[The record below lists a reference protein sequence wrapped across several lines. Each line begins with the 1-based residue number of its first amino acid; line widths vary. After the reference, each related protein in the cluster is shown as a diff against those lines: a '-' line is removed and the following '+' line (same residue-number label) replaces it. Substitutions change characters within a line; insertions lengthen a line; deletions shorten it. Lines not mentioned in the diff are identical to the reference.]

1 MSIKVS
7 PSILAADFGNIER
20 ECNLID
26 KSGADWFHL
35 DVMDGIFVPNISFGI
50 PVVKAIR
57 KMTSKPLDVH
67 LMITEPE
74 RYIEKFIEIGS
85 DIISFHI
92 EATNKLEENI
102 SLIKSKNVKV
112 GIAINPD
119 TPIDSLIDIINKI
132 DLVCLMGVFPG
143 FAGQKFIKNTF
154 DRLKELK
161 KLIIDNNSKAL
172 IEVDG
177 GVKADNYMELR
188 SLGAD
193 ILVAGSYIF
202 NSKDYKEVIKNVR
215 ENSIN
220 YI

>member
-1 MSIKVS
+1 MSIKIS

-20 ECNLID
+20 ECSLID
-26 KSGADWFHL
+26 KSDADWFHL

-67 LMITEPE
+67 LMITQPE
-74 RYIEKFIEIGS
+74 RYIEKFIDLGS

-102 SLIKSKNVKV
+102 STIKSKNVKV

-119 TPIDSLIDIINKI
+119 TPIGDLKDIISKI
-132 DLVCLMGVFPG
+132 DLVCLMGVHPG
-143 FAGQKFIKNTF
+143 FAGQKFIENTF
-154 DRLKELK
+154 DRLKQLK
-161 KLIIDNNSKAL
+161 ALIKDSNSKAL

-177 GVKADNYMELR
+177 GVNENNYMDLK

-193 ILVAGSYIF
+193 VLVAGSYIF
-202 NSKDYKEVIKNVR
+202 NSEDYDVVIKKLK
-215 ENSIN
+215 E
-220 YI
+220 

>member
-20 ECNLID
+20 ECSLID
-26 KSGADWFHL
+26 KSDADWFHL
-35 DVMDGIFVPNISFGI
+35 DVMDGIFVPNISFGM

-67 LMITEPE
+67 LMITQPE
-74 RYIEKFIEIGS
+74 RYIEKFIDIGS

-92 EATNKLEENI
+92 EATNKMEENI
-102 SLIKSKNVKV
+102 SIIKSKNVKA

-119 TPIDSLIDIINKI
+119 TPIGDLKDIISKI
-132 DLVCLMGVFPG
+132 DLVCLMGVHPG
-143 FAGQKFIKNTF
+143 FAGQKFIENTF
-154 DRLKELK
+154 DRLKQLK
-161 KLIIDNNSKAL
+161 ALIKDSNSKAL

-177 GVKADNYMELR
+177 GVNEKNHMDLK

-193 ILVAGSYIF
+193 VLVAGSYIF
-202 NSKDYKEVIKNVR
+202 NSEDYDVVIKKLK
-215 ENSIN
+215 E
-220 YI
+220 

>member
-26 KSGADWFHL
+26 KSDADWFHL
-35 DVMDGIFVPNISFGI
+35 DVMDGIFVPNISFGM

-102 SLIKSKNVKV
+102 SLIKSNNVKA

-119 TPIDSLIDIINKI
+119 TPIDSLIEVINKI

-188 SLGAD
+188 SLGANV
-193 ILVAGSYIF
+193 LVAGSYIF
-202 NSKDYKEVIKNVR
+202 NSEDYDLVIKKLK
-215 ENSIN
+215 E
-220 YI
+220 

>member
-26 KSGADWFHL
+26 KSDADWFHL
-35 DVMDGIFVPNISFGI
+35 DVMDGIFVPNISFGM

-74 RYIEKFIEIGS
+74 RYIDKFIEIGS

-193 ILVAGSYIF
+193 VLVAGSYIF
-202 NSKDYKEVIKNVR
+202 NSKDYKEVIKKLK
-215 ENSIN
+215 E
-220 YI
+220 

>member
-26 KSGADWFHL
+26 KSDADWFHL

-102 SLIKSKNVKV
+102 NLIKSKNVKV

-119 TPIDSLIDIINKI
+119 TPIDSLIDVINKI

-143 FAGQKFIKNTF
+143 FAGQKFIRNTF

-177 GVKADNYMELR
+177 GVKADNYMELK

-193 ILVAGSYIF
+193 VLVAGSYIF
-202 NSKDYKEVIKNVR
+202 KSKDYKEVVKKLK
-215 ENSIN
+215 E
-220 YI
+220 